1 MIARVLRL
9 LLPLPILLGLVAGST
24 AAQQTASPAR
34 DAVPTPPAAEDI
46 DRLIGVL
53 DDPVARAQLIESL
66 RTLRDAAAATTGSQ
80 PAEALTDASSLA
92 QGLIQI
98 MDARLRALGEAMGAM
113 IKAGQQLP
121 ALTAWLKAQASA
133 DYRRAFWQDALGRLG
148 LLLGVGTIA
157 YQLVRTGLLPWMRRL
172 DQRPV
177 ATTAARLRVAAL
189 RLLLMLLP
197 PASFAF
203 ATSLALAGLAPNPV
217 LRTAAQSIVLAFL
230 LGRLVNAA
238 ALVLL
243 SPRNPEQRLVAVD
256 DASAL
261 PLARGIRWTAGAF
274 IWGHL
279 AIDAMIVLGLP
290 PELGR
295 ALQHLVNLTCMTVVI
310 WAAWTNSRAVAA
322 WIMALSRSE
331 RGLLGRM
338 VPWQALAD
346 GGHIVATLWLITL
359 YVTWAIEVPG
369 GVSFLVV
376 GTIGTLLA
384 LFLDRVATAVI
395 DERLAPPPA
404 PAIDAEGEPLATTE
418 AAGQRHRA
426 VLRIG
431 LTWFTHAVAAVVA
444 LQAWGVDTIALMRGD
459 TGRALLSGLVKVA
472 MIGLVSLAAWQLVSL
487 GIGRYLGQR
496 DRDGNLVLSN
506 RARTILTITRNLLL
520 VLIALIGGMLALSAI
535 GVDTAPLLAGAGVI
549 GLAVGFGSQRLVQDI
564 ITGMFILL
572 GDTMRVGDVVNL
584 GGVSGVVESM
594 TMRTV
599 SLRGY
604 DGSVHTLPY
613 STITGITNLTK
624 DFSYWVVEAPVGYD
638 SNLDEVITILRQIID
653 QMRQQ
658 WPWRRQILEPLDVAG
673 VDRFGD
679 SAIVVKARIKTRPGQ
694 QWEVGREFNRRM
706 KQRFDAAGI
715 TIPYPQRTVHMV
727 TAPATA
733 AASPAP
739 PRASAGSPVGG

>member
-1 MIARVLRL
+1 VIARVLRL
-9 LLPLPILLGLVAGST
+9 LLPLPILLGLLPDPA
-24 AAQQTASPAR
+24 AAQAPTSPAPEV
-34 DAVPTPPAAEDI
+34 VPTPPAAADI

-66 RTLRDAAAATTGSQ
+66 RTLRDAAAATG
-80 PAEALTDASSLA
+80 PRPEEALTDASTIA
-92 QGLIQI
+92 QGLIEI
-98 MDARLRALGEAMGAM
+98 MDARLRALGEALAAV
-113 IKAGQQLP
+113 IRAGQQLP
-121 ALTAWLKAQASA
+121 ALTAWLKAQATA

-157 YQLVRTGLLPWMRRL
+157 YQLVRTALLPWMRRL

-177 ATTAARLRVAAL
+177 ASTAARLRLAAM
-189 RLLLMLLP
+189 RLVLMLLP
-197 PASFAF
+197 PASFAV
-203 ATSLALAGLAPNPV
+203 ATSLALAGLAPNPI

-230 LGRLVNAA
+230 LGRLVNAGA
-238 ALVLL
+238 QVLL
-243 SPRNPEQRLVAVD
+243 SPRNREQRLIDVD
-256 DASAL
+256 DDAAA
-261 PLARGIRWTAGAF
+261 PLASGIRWIAGAF

-279 AIDAMIVLGLP
+279 AIDAMRVLGLP
-290 PELGR
+290 GELAR
-295 ALQHLVNLTCMTVVI
+295 ALQHVVNLACMTAVI
-310 WAAWTNSRAVAA
+310 WAAWANRDAVAA
-322 WIMALSRSE
+322 WIEAVGGGE

-346 GGHIVATLWLITL
+346 GGHIVATLWLIVL

-376 GTIGTLLA
+376 GTIGTALA
-384 LFLDRVATAVI
+384 LLLDRVATTVI
-395 DERLAPPPA
+395 AERLAPPPA
-404 PAIDAEGEPLATTE
+404 PAIDGDGEPLSTVD
-418 AAGQRHRA
+418 AAGPRDRPL
-426 VLRIG
+426 LRMG
-431 LTWFTHAVAAVVA
+431 LTWLAHVLAALVA
-444 LQAWGVDTIALMRGD
+444 LQAWGIDTIAAMRGE
-459 TGRALLSGLVKVA
+459 TGRALLAGFVKIG

-496 DRDGNLVLSN
+496 NSDGTLSLSN
-506 RARTILTITRNLLL
+506 RARTILTITRNILL

-584 GGVSGVVESM
+584 GGPSGVVESM

-599 SLRGY
+599 SLRAY

-613 STITGITNLTK
+613 SAIAGITNLTK
-624 DFSYWVVEAPVGYD
+624 DFSYWVVEATVGYD
-638 SNLDEVITILRQIID
+638 SDLDEVMTILRQIVD

-658 WPWRRQILEPLDVAG
+658 WPWRRHILEPLDVAG
-673 VDRFGD
+673 VDRFGE

-715 TIPYPQRTVHMV
+715 TIPFPQRTVHMV

-733 AASPAP
+733 AAPP
-739 PRASAGSPVGG
+739 TGPRAPAGSPVGG